1 MIATDPPVTASRQ
14 GFKVTKTDTATT
26 FHRVPIFAE
35 CSHDELV
42 FDMHKDETDV
52 LPPLVEEEMKT
63 AIPLSVPIV
72 VELGTGDNW
81 LVAH

>member
-1 MIATDPPVTASRQ
+1 MIKIAMAKIHNRMRKADLKSRMLLQ
-14 GFKVTKTDTATT
+14 V
-26 FHRVPIFAE
+26 
-35 CSHDELV
+35 HDELV
-42 FDMHKDETDV
+42 FDMHKDEANV

>member
-1 MIATDPPVTASRQ
+1 MLLQV
-14 GFKVTKTDTATT
+14 
-26 FHRVPIFAE
+26 
-35 CSHDELV
+35 HDELV
-42 FDMHKDETDV
+42 FDMHKDEANV

-63 AIPLSVPIV
+63 AILLSVPIV